1 MNSAKNSRTYRPSG
15 GLLVRDLRTMWRPK
29 VAAASSRCAEAGN
42 RCHFSG
48 IPKQSELLRTF
59 TCLKGHTSHPTY
71 GTPKIQFPKGSSYLC
86 YKTDAASS
94 WGVRGLRDQE
104 GMWGA
109 AAPPWGSFRDPA
121 FATLT
126 SGALQ
131 EPHSGLIDALDFEN
145 LGLHIFFLPRPR
157 TFRH

>member
-1 MNSAKNSRTYRPSG
+1 MLQDRCCFLLGCAGTSGSG
-15 GLLVRDLRTMWRPK
+15 GDV
-29 VAAASSRCAEAGN
+29 G
-42 RCHFSG
+42 G
-48 IPKQSELLRTF
+48 
-59 TCLKGHTSHPTY
+59 G
-71 GTPKIQFPKGSSYLC
+71 
-86 YKTDAASS
+86 
-94 WGVRGLRDQE
+94 
-104 GMWGA
+104 GA
-109 AAPPWGSFRDPA
+109 TVGSFRDPA